1 MKKILI
7 YPFLIVFL
15 IAFNAC
21 QNEQIDPQTSI
32 DDSQSINQQEP
43 LSSLEVSKQIDQSIQ
58 KKGYFNWEEASDFL
72 LWSAVMNSENIL
84 SVGYGKESFAEVKT
98 KALLETKDHLMT
110 RIAKNEKSDV
120 ESILL
125 YDDPTLN
132 YFDIKVTEL
141 STIKMIRNIPD
152 IRYIQPPGFTQ
163 VNNQRSDSGCNHDPE
178 YLDPADYTTLSTG
191 AKVPWSYATHK
202 INQAWSY
209 STGRNITV
217 GVIDTG
223 VSDYQILMES
233 EFNKFYTARTI
244 KKYGTY
250 VDSWWYWSTKTDGY
264 HDKCGHGTS
273 ATSTIGAP
281 NNTRGGVIGIA
292 YESNL
297 ISYRGTEDVVLDDYH
312 ERKGVSQALTELANR
327 SDVKIISMSI
337 GYMWSIGNI
346 EDAVKY
352 AYSKGKLIFAAGG
365 TSTDF
370 TNWYG
375 VIFPATM
382 SETVAVT
389 GVEELPYYSECD
401 VCHKGSGIDFTYVM
415 ERSNNNHQPVSGY
428 ETGDNSYFGGSSV
441 ATASMAGIAA
451 LVWSKNPTWTKDQV
465 LQRLKEASDL
475 YPGKDSDYGYGNVDA
490 LKAVRGY

>member
-1 MKKILI
+1 MKKTLI
-7 YPFLIVFL
+7 YLLLIVFL
-15 IAFNAC
+15 LSFNAC
-21 QNEQIDPQTSI
+21 QNDQIAPQASI
-32 DDSQSINQQEP
+32 EEPQSINQQEP
-43 LSSLEVSKQIDQSIQ
+43 LSAVEISKQIDQAIQ
-58 KKGYFNWEEASDFL
+58 NNGYFKWEEATDYL
-72 LWSAVMNSENIL
+72 LWSAVVNSENIL
-84 SVGYGKESFAEVKT
+84 SVGYGDNSFTEVRT
-98 KALLETKDHLMT
+98 KALLDTKDNLMQ
-110 RIAKNEKSDV
+110 RIAKNEGTSIDN
-120 ESILL
+120 ILL

-132 YFDIKVTEL
+132 YFDIKVSEL
-141 STIKMIRNIPD
+141 STIKMIRSIPD
-152 IRYIQPPGFTQ
+152 IRYIQPSGFTQ
-163 VNNQRSDSGCNHDPE
+163 ETNQRSDSGCNHDPE
-178 YLDPADYTTLSTG
+178 ILDSADYTTLSTG
-191 AKVPWSYATHK
+191 AKVPWSYTTQK
-202 INQAWSY
+202 IDQAWNY
-209 STGRNITV
+209 STGRNVTV

-223 VSDYQILMES
+223 VSDYQVLMGS
-233 EFNKFYTARTI
+233 EFNKFYSNRTI

-273 ATSTIGAP
+273 SNSTVGAP
-281 NNTRGGVIGIA
+281 NNTHGGVIGIA

-375 VIFPATM
+375 VIFPASM
-382 SETVAVT
+382 NETVAVT

-401 VCHKGSGIDFTYVM
+401 VCHKGSAIDFTYIM
-415 ERSNNNHQPVSGY
+415 ERTNNNHQPVSGY

-451 LVWSKNPTWTKDQV
+451 LVWSKNPTWNRDQV
-465 LQRLKEASDL
+465 YQRLKEASDL
-475 YPGKDSDYGYGNVDA
+475 YPGRDSDYGYGNVDA